1 MRALPVGKRLKIAAM
16 VRDAFWSIAKVPS
29 YGAVI
34 FCAVIQ
40 REAAIPVLQPL
51 AKPTLKAFASA
62 QATTQRMRE
71 AAGSDLILLDRGV
84 AGIVH
89 GVDFWGFFAGHLQK
103 NFQGLAT
110 RDAGTSDQR
119 HRWLVADGSV
129 CIHLKS
135 DVDQLCSEQ
144 LMLEHFPDVG
154 TSGQPALIALTWTH
168 LGVDRYHPTF
178 VHLEGGSPRWE
189 LPLKELVESNLR
201 VLRPQVPNPV
211 IRLRR
216 RRGQESAGGAE

>member
-1 MRALPVGKRLKIAAM
+1 M
-16 VRDAFWSIAKVPS
+16 
-29 YGAVI
+29 
-34 FCAVIQ
+34 IQ
-40 REAAIPVLQPL
+40 REEAIPLLQPL
-51 AKPTLKAFASA
+51 AKPTLEAFASA

-103 NFQGLAT
+103 NLQGLAT
-110 RDAGTSDQR
+110 RDASTSDQR
-119 HRWLVADGSV
+119 HRWLIAEGAV

-135 DVDQLCSEQ
+135 NVDLLCNEQ
-144 LMLEHFPDVG
+144 LTLDHFPDVG
-154 TSGQPALIALTWTH
+154 TSGQPALVALTWTH

-178 VHLEGGSPRWE
+178 VHLEEGSPKWE
-189 LPLKELVESNLR
+189 IPLKELAESNLR

-216 RRGQESAGGAE
+216 RRGQESAGGVE